1 MIIFCRA
8 PLASGS
14 RRLGIL
20 IELLILME
28 LDNDNNKLSNGR
40 RAPVCHP

>member
-1 MIIFCRA
+1 MV
-8 PLASGS
+8 
-14 RRLGIL
+14 

-40 RAPVCHP
+40 RTPVFQTPP